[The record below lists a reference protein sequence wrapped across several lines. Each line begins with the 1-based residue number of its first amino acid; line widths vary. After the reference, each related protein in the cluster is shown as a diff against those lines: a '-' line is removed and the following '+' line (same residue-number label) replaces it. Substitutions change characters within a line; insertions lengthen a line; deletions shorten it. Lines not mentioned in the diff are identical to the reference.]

1 MSILFEPEW
10 ECEGKVTALGLFCLL
25 YSAKCPGK
33 RTFGTVTMKADSDDL
48 KSCRGKKTG
57 EVSQLGKLL
66 TRHREEKKIVQKFI
80 DQEINSHIKNSEVKK
95 APQS

>member
-1 MSILFEPEW
+1 
-10 ECEGKVTALGLFCLL
+10 
-25 YSAKCPGK
+25 
-33 RTFGTVTMKADSDDL
+33 MKADSDDL

-66 TRHREEKKIVQKFI
+66 TRYREEKKFVQKFI

-95 APQS
+95 APQSWEAEGILEHAVC